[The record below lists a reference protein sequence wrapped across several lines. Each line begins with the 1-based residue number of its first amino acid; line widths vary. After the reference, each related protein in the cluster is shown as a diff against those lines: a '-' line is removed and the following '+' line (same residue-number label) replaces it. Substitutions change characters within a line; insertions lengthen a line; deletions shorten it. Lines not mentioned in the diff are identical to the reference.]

1 MPLHSALYCTSLY
14 IIQLNLLQT
23 QWASQIEKKKQKTI
37 IRTDCICSV
46 YGICTQPRGT
56 AFFTALELS
65 FYFFCIESPSQRT
78 FPNDEDRTDWKYWGF
93 NRPSPLSAVFFYF
106 LIYMS
111 SYICMQACILFFTL
125 YVAACNGRL
134 QCWGDNG
141 RGCVRGCTC
150 NCLLSQ

>member
-1 MPLHSALYCTSLY
+1 MWSEKSMPLHSALYCTSLY

-93 NRPSPLSAVFFYF
+93 NRPSPLSAVFFLF
-106 LIYMS
+106 
-111 SYICMQACILFFTL
+111 SYIYEFIHMHAGVHFVFHAICCCMQWQ
-125 YVAACNGRL
+125 AAVL
-134 QCWGDNG
+134 
-141 RGCVRGCTC
+141 RG
-150 NCLLSQ
+150 

>member
-1 MPLHSALYCTSLY
+1 MLHESCGVKNQCLY
-14 IIQLNLLQT
+14 ILRYTVHLYILSNSICCRHNGHHRLK
-23 QWASQIEKKKQKTI
+23 KKKQKTI

-93 NRPSPLSAVFFYF
+93 NRPSPLSAVFFLF
-106 LIYMS
+106 
-111 SYICMQACILFFTL
+111 SYIYEFIHMHAGVHFVFHAICCCMQWQ
-125 YVAACNGRL
+125 AAVL
-134 QCWGDNG
+134 
-141 RGCVRGCTC
+141 RG
-150 NCLLSQ
+150 